1 MALSAELDD
10 LCASLSCCTYRGD
23 QHEHVLINEQDT
35 SAKLRKVTLSA
46 KNGDWFSFDPDKG
59 RAVGKE
65 RLMSPLLSVG
75 KAHDHHRACDC
86 VVMIRREGRLTVL
99 YIDLKSESAK
109 GYETQF
115 KSTRQFVRYALGL
128 LDEFHGHRLL
138 PDEERY
144 VILCGG
150 KPALINK
157 TTTAPKPEK
166 LGKTEPHKPYKR
178 KVTNHATLYLREL
191 LA

>member
-1 MALSAELDD
+1 MALSAELDA
-10 LCASLSCCTYRGD
+10 LHTSLSCCTYRGD
-23 QHEHVLINEQDT
+23 QHTHVMVDEQDVL
-35 SAKLRKVTLSA
+35 AKLRKVTLVAS
-46 KNGDWFSFDPDKG
+46 NGDWFSFDPDKG

-65 RLMSPLLSVG
+65 RFMSPLLSVG

-86 VVMIRREGRLTVL
+86 VVLIRRDGKLTVL

-109 GYETQF
+109 GYEGQF

-128 LDEFHGHRLL
+128 LKEFYGHALS

-144 VILCGG
+144 VILYGG

-157 TTTAPKPEK
+157 TTTVPKLEK
-166 LGKTEPHKPYKR
+166 LGKTQPDKPYKR
-178 KVTNHATLYLREL
+178 ELTNPARLYLKEL